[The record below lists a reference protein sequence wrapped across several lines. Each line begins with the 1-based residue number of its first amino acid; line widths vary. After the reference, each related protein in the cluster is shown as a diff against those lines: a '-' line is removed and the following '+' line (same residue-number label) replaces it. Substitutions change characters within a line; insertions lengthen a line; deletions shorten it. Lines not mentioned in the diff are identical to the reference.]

1 MNYLITL
8 ILFIA
13 YTLPAQTV
21 IGTTESKS
29 TTLQSGFWFTT
40 PKTAPAAITDN
51 LPREYAL
58 YQNYPNPFNP
68 STVINYDLPQAGLVK
83 LTIYDILGREVAV
96 LDAGVKPAGKQSI
109 VFHAAEYASGL
120 YFYQLQTGEFNKV
133 KRMIITK

>member
-1 MNYLITL
+1 MKYLITL
-8 ILFIA
+8 ILFILLS
-13 YTLPAQTV
+13 LPAQTV

-40 PKTAPAAITDN
+40 LKTAPAAITDN

-83 LTIYDILGREVAV
+83 LTVYDILGREVAV
-96 LDAGVKPAGKQSI
+96 LDAGIKPAGKQSI
-109 VFHAAEYASGL
+109 VFNAADYASGL

-133 KRMIITK
+133 KRMVIAK